1 MNNEKTLRS
10 DLERQ
15 VREEL
20 KTDNDNPIS
29 SATINAVRQKYG
41 LVALPSAADIARNI
55 IGGKR

>member
-1 MNNEKTLRS
+1 MNDDKTLRS

-29 SATINAVRQKYG
+29 PATVNAVRQKFG
-41 LVALPSAADIARNI
+41 LVALTLDDFASKKS
-55 IGGKR
+55 GKR

>member
-1 MNNEKTLRS
+1 MTDDKTLRS

-29 SATINAVRQKYG
+29 PATVNAVRQKYG
-41 LVALPSAADIARNI
+41 LVALTIDDFASKKA
-55 IGGKR
+55 GKR

>member
-1 MNNEKTLRS
+1 MTDEKTLRS

-29 SATINAVRQKYG
+29 PATVNAVRQKYG
-41 LVALPSAADIARNI
+41 LVTLPAVADIARAI
-55 IGGKR
+55 TGGKR